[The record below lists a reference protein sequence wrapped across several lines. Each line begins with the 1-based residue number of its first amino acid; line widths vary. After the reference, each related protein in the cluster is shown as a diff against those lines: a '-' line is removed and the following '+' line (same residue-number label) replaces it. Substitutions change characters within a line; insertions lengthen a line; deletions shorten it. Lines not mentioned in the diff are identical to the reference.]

1 MTKNGFR
8 QIHPDSSTN
17 ASNDAPVDASND
29 ESALIAAAQHG
40 DREAFNQLVVHYQS
54 LAYNV
59 AYRVLGDGAAAADAT
74 QDAFIS
80 AYRAIPRF
88 RGGSFKAW
96 IMRIVTNACYDQLRV
111 KQRRPTTSLD
121 ADPDL
126 ERQEWNVDPGERP
139 EAYVVRQELGAII
152 QRGLAT
158 LPTEQRACVI
168 LSDIQGMSYDEIAE
182 TMDSSLGTVKS
193 RLNRGRRKLRDYLT
207 QHGELLP
214 ARYRLYDETAGA
226 GGLAHLFALWEVDG
240 ALIVLRRGVDRYE

>member
-8 QIHPDSSTN
+8 QIQPDSSTN
-17 ASNDAPVDASND
+17 ASKDASLD
-29 ESALIAAAQHG
+29 ESTLIAAAQHG

-59 AYRVLGDGAAAADAT
+59 AYRVLGDGDAAADAT

-80 AYRAIPRF
+80 AYRAIARF

-96 IMRIVTNACYDQLRV
+96 VMRIVTNACYDQLRV
-111 KQRRPTTSLD
+111 KQRRPTTSID
-121 ADPDL
+121 ADPDM

-139 EAYVVRQELGAII
+139 EAFVVRQELGQII

-158 LPTEQRACVI
+158 LPAEQRTCVI
-168 LSDIQGMSYDEIAE
+168 LSDIQGMSYDEIAQ
-182 TMDSSLGTVKS
+182 TMNSSLGTVKS

-207 QHGELLP
+207 QHVELLP

-226 GGLAHLFALWEVDG
+226 GGLAHMFAVWGGYE
-240 ALIVLRRGVDRYE
+240 ALLILRRRVDRYE

>member
-1 MTKNGFR
+1 MPKTGFR
-8 QIHPDSSTN
+8 QVQPDSGDRGKT
-17 ASNDAPVDASND
+17 VD
-29 ESALIAAAQHG
+29 EPALIAAAQQG

-59 AYRVLGDGAAAADAT
+59 AYRVLGDGDAAADAA

-80 AYRAIPRF
+80 AYRALPRF

-96 IMRIVTNACYDQLRV
+96 VMRIVTNACYDQLRV

-126 ERQEWNVDPGERP
+126 ERHEWNIDPGERP
-139 EAYVVRQELGAII
+139 EAYVARQELGQVI

-158 LPTEQRACVI
+158 LPREQRTCVI

-182 TMDSSLGTVKS
+182 AMQTSLGTVKS
-193 RLNRGRRKLRDYLT
+193 RLNRGRRKLRDYLA
-207 QHGELLP
+207 QNAELLP

-226 GGLAHLFALWEVDG
+226 GGMAHLLHTWGVDRWV
-240 ALIVLRRGVDRYE
+240 AQLLRRGVDKYD

>member
-1 MTKNGFR
+1 MPKNGFR
-8 QIHPDSSTN
+8 QVQSG
-17 ASNDAPVDASND
+17 SNQQRAHVD
-29 ESALIAAAQHG
+29 ESALIAAAQEG
-40 DREAFNQLVVHYQS
+40 DRDAFNQLVLHYQS

-59 AYRVLGDGAAAADAT
+59 AYRVLGDGDAAADAT

-80 AYRAIPRF
+80 AYRAIARF

-96 IMRIVTNACYDQLRV
+96 IIRIVTNACYDQLRA

-126 ERQEWNVDPGERP
+126 DRHEWNVDPSERP
-139 EAYVVRQELGAII
+139 EAYVARQELGQIL

-158 LPTEQRACVI
+158 LPAEQRMCIV
-168 LSDIQGMSYDEIAE
+168 LSDIQGMSYEEIAQ

-207 QHGELLP
+207 QHVELLP

-226 GGLAHLFALWEVDG
+226 GGLANLFPMWNGDG
-240 ALIVLRRGVDRYE
+240 WIAQLLRRGIDNYE

>member
-1 MTKNGFR
+1 MPKNGFR
-8 QIHPDSSTN
+8 QIQSGPNHQ
-17 ASNDAPVDASND
+17 ASHMD
-29 ESALIAAAQHG
+29 ESALIAAAKQG

-80 AYRAIPRF
+80 AYRAIARF

-96 IMRIVTNACYDQLRV
+96 IMRIVTNACYDQLRA

-121 ADPDL
+121 ADPEL
-126 ERQEWNVDPGERP
+126 ERHEWNVDPGERP
-139 EAYVVRQELGAII
+139 EAYVVRQELGQII

-158 LPTEQRACVI
+158 LPVEQRTCVV
-168 LSDIQGMSYDEIAE
+168 LSDIQGMSYEEIAQ
-182 TMDSSLGTVKS
+182 TMNSSLGTVKS
-193 RLNRGRRKLRDYLT
+193 RLNRGRRKLRNYLT
-207 QHGELLP
+207 QHVELLP

-226 GGLAHLFALWEVDG
+226 GGLAHLLPTWDVDRWI
-240 ALIVLRRGVDRYE
+240 AQLLRRGVDRHE

>member
-1 MTKNGFR
+1 MPKTGFR
-8 QIHPDSSTN
+8 QVQSDSGDRGNT
-17 ASNDAPVDASND
+17 VD
-29 ESALIAAAQHG
+29 ESALITAAQQG

-59 AYRVLGDGAAAADAT
+59 AYRVLGDGDAAADAA

-80 AYRAIPRF
+80 AYRALPRF

-96 IMRIVTNACYDQLRV
+96 VMRIVTNACYDQLRV

-126 ERQEWNVDPGERP
+126 ERHEWNVDPGERP
-139 EAYVVRQELGAII
+139 EAYVARQELGQII

-158 LPTEQRACVI
+158 LPQEQRTCVI

-182 TMDSSLGTVKS
+182 TMQTSLGTVKS

-207 QHGELLP
+207 QNAELLP
-214 ARYRLYDETAGA
+214 TRYRLYDETAGA
-226 GGLAHLFALWEVDG
+226 GGMAHLLHTWGVDRWV
-240 ALIVLRRGVDRYE
+240 AQLLRRGVDKYD

>member
-1 MTKNGFR
+1 MPKNGFR
-8 QIHPDSSTN
+8 QVQPDQN
-17 ASNDAPVDASND
+17 HRGDRVD
-29 ESALIAAAQHG
+29 ESELIAAAQKG

-59 AYRVLGDGAAAADAT
+59 AYRVVGDGDAAADAT
-74 QDAFIS
+74 QEAFIS
-80 AYRAIPRF
+80 AYRAIARF

-126 ERQEWNVDPGERP
+126 DRHEWNVDPGERP
-139 EAYVVRQELGAII
+139 EAYVVRQELGQII

-158 LPTEQRACVI
+158 LPAEQRTCVV
-168 LSDIQGMSYDEIAE
+168 LSDIQGMSYDEIAQ
-182 TMDSSLGTVKS
+182 TMNSSLGTVKS
-193 RLNRGRRKLRDYLT
+193 RLYRGRRKLRDYLV
-207 QHGELLP
+207 QNVELLP

-226 GGLAHLFALWEVDG
+226 GGLANLFPTWEVDEWI
-240 ALIVLRRGVDRYE
+240 AQLLRRRVDIHE

>member
-1 MTKNGFR
+1 MPKNGFR
-8 QIHPDSSTN
+8 QVQSDLNRQGTH
-17 ASNDAPVDASND
+17 VD
-29 ESALIAAAQHG
+29 ESALIAAAQQG

-59 AYRVLGDGAAAADAT
+59 AYRVLGDGDAASDAT

-80 AYRAIPRF
+80 AYRAIARF

-96 IMRIVTNACYDQLRV
+96 IMRIVTNACYDQLRA

-126 ERQEWNVDPGERP
+126 ERHEWNVDPGERP
-139 EAYVVRQELGAII
+139 EAYVARQELGQII

-158 LPTEQRACVI
+158 LPVEQRTCVV
-168 LSDIQGMSYDEIAE
+168 LSDMN
-182 TMDSSLGTVKS
+182 SSLGTVKS

-207 QHGELLP
+207 QHVELLP
-214 ARYRLYDETAGA
+214 TRYRLYDKTAGA
-226 GGLAHLFALWEVDG
+226 GGLANLFPIWNTDG
-240 ALIVLRRGVDRYE
+240 WIAQLLRRGVDIHE

>member
-1 MTKNGFR
+1 MPKNGFR
-8 QIHPDSSTN
+8 QVQSDPNHQGTQ
-17 ASNDAPVDASND
+17 VD
-29 ESALIAAAQHG
+29 ESALIAAAQQG
-40 DREAFNQLVVHYQS
+40 DREAFNQLVVQYQS

-59 AYRVLGDGAAAADAT
+59 AYRVLGDGDASADAT

-80 AYRAIPRF
+80 AYRALPRF

-126 ERQEWNVDPGERP
+126 ERHEWNIDPSERP
-139 EAYVVRQELGAII
+139 EAYVTRQELGQVI

-158 LPTEQRACVI
+158 LPAEQRTCVV
-168 LSDIQGMSYDEIAE
+168 LSDIQGMSYEEIAQ

-193 RLNRGRRKLRDYLT
+193 LS
-207 QHGELLP
+207 
-214 ARYRLYDETAGA
+214 
-226 GGLAHLFALWEVDG
+226 
-240 ALIVLRRGVDRYE
+240 LIHISEPTRPVGISRMPSSA